1 MVDWILRGARL
12 IDALR
17 DEVADIA
24 VDDGKIVAIAKSLA
38 EKAEQEFSGEGLVLF
53 AGGIDP
59 HVHFNEPGR
68 AEWEGLA
75 TGSKALAKGGYTS
88 FFDMPLNSTPPITT
102 VTAYDAKRALADKL
116 SIVNSYLW
124 GGLTPNNLNELLPL
138 HERGVIAFKAF
149 MSNSGIDDFQAVDDY
164 SLYRGMQIIAPTGK
178 ILAVHAENDSL
189 TGQLAANAIH
199 AGRIGVKDYLRSRPA
214 VAELEA
220 IQRAILFADETDC
233 KLHIVHVSTG
243 RGVALVLEAQERG
256 VDVSCETCPHYL
268 VFTEEDVERMG
279 ALLKSAP
286 PIRPQ
291 EEQRALWRYLLANQL
306 PMVVSDHSPAP
317 MDLKQGG
324 YFFKIWGGIASCQ
337 STLQLLLTYGY
348 RQRQMSLQQI
358 SAVTSYNVARR
369 FGLHSKGRIA
379 LGMDADLTLI
389 DVNQSEVLVSEA
401 LEYRH
406 KVSPYVGMTLQGK
419 VLKTWVGGKLVY
431 G

>member
-1 MVDWILRGARL
+1 MADWILRGARL
-12 IDALR
+12 VDALR
-17 DEVADIA
+17 DELADIA
-24 VDDGKIVAIAKSLA
+24 VDDGKIVAIAPNLT
-38 EKAEQEFSGEGLVLF
+38 EKAAVEISGEGLVLF

-68 AEWEGLA
+68 ADWEGLA

-88 FFDMPLNSTPPITT
+88 FFDMPLNSTPPTTT
-102 VTAYDAKRALADKL
+102 VAAYDAKRALADKL
-116 SIVNSYLW
+116 SIVNCYLW
-124 GGLTPNNLNELLPL
+124 GGLTPDNSGELEALS
-138 HERGVIAFKAF
+138 ERGVIGFKAF

-164 SLYRGMQIIAPTGK
+164 SLYRGMRIIAATGK
-178 ILAVHAENDSL
+178 ILAVHAENDEL
-189 TGQLAANAIH
+189 TSQMAINAIRE
-199 AGRIGVKDYLRSRPA
+199 GRIGVKDYLRSRPA

-268 VFTEEDVERMG
+268 VFTEEDVERIG
-279 ALLKSAP
+279 ALAKSAP
-286 PIRPQ
+286 PIRAH
-291 EEQRALWRYLLANQL
+291 EEQRALWRYLLADQL

-337 STLQLLLTYGY
+337 STLSLLLTYGY
-348 RQRQMSLQQI
+348 QQRGMSLQQI
-358 SAVTSYNVARR
+358 AAVTSYNIARR
-369 FGLHSKGRIA
+369 FGLYSKGRIA
-379 LGMDADLTLI
+379 VGMDADLSLMDI
-389 DVNQSEVLVSEA
+389 GQSEILEADA

-406 KVSPYVGMTLQGK
+406 KISPYIGMNLQGK
-419 VLKTWVGGKLVY
+419 IIKTWVGGRLVY